1 MNWKDFEQNI
11 KVRLITSFFN
21 RAVTSAVMP
30 FMALFFAQEIN
41 KVWAGL
47 FLILLLLLVNLSTLR
62 SEMENRLI

>member
-1 MNWKDFEQNI
+1 MNWTEFEQNI

-47 FLILLLLLVNLSTLR
+47 FLILTVMLSFFQ
-62 SEMENRLI
+62 I

>member
-1 MNWKDFEQNI
+1 MSWREFEQNI

-30 FMALFFAQEIN
+30 FMALFFSQEIN

-47 FLILLLLLVNLSTLR
+47 FLILTVILSFFQ
-62 SEMENRLI
+62 I

>member
-47 FLILLLLLVNLSTLR
+47 FLILTVTLSFFQ
-62 SEMENRLI
+62 I